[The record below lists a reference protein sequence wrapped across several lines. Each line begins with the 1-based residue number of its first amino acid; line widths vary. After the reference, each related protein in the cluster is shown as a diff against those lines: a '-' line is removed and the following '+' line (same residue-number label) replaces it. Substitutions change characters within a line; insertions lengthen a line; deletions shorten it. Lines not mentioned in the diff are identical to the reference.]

1 GFWRPGGRRPAFVH
15 SRSRRRGKFRPHFD
29 LLEARDLPSFAP
41 AVNYPTDAA
50 PRALAVADFNGDGQP
65 DLAVVNSQVNGT
77 IGVLAGNGD
86 GSFRAQR
93 TSPGGLWS
101 VSVAAGD
108 FDRDGKPDVATA
120 GSLSRNLGAVLGNGD
135 GSFRAQRTSPGGLW
149 SVSVAAGDFDRDG
162 KPDVATA
169 DSLSGNIGA
178 FLGNGDG
185 TFRKGSDNAVDLYPS
200 GVIVGDFNHDD
211 KSDLAASNT
220 WRFGTVNVL
229 LGNGD
234 G

>member
-93 TSPGGLWS
+93 TSPGGS
-101 VSVAAGD
+101 
-108 FDRDGKPDVATA
+108 
-120 GSLSRNLGAVLGNGD
+120 
-135 GSFRAQRTSPGGLW
+135 W